1 MLAIYLYFYYANIK
15 DAYAMQCAVEQ
26 GKKPRTLKDEMRS
39 MLDDKFYKT
48 ALFVPIIGVCIFNVL
63 PIVFMI
69 LIAFT
74 NYGPDVKPPVL
85 IDWKGFESFIKVL
98 TLGQFAPT
106 FFKILLWNIVWA
118 VLSTALNY
126 FCGLGIALLYNKKC
140 VRGKA
145 FWRMF
150 PSFMAM
156 TAVYLLM
163 TQFNLINSHWG
174 LILIYSAGAPMGYM
188 TQKGFFDTIPKSI
201 DEAARIDGATNAQV
215 FLRITLPLAS
225 PMIVYTLLSSFVW
238 PWSDFILPQ
247 LLLKEKDLYT
257 VAVGLMSLGDD
268 EFARFAA
275 GSMFIGVPIIVMYFA
290 LSKFLISGL
299 SAGAVKD

>member
-1 MLAIYLYFYYANIK
+1 
-15 DAYAMQCAVEQ
+15 
-26 GKKPRTLKDEMRS
+26 
-39 MLDDKFYKT
+39 
-48 ALFVPIIGVCIFNVL
+48 
-63 PIVFMI
+63 
-69 LIAFT
+69 
-74 NYGPDVKPPVL
+74 
-85 IDWKGFESFIKVL
+85 
-98 TLGQFAPT
+98 
-106 FFKILLWNIVWA
+106 
-118 VLSTALNY
+118 
-126 FCGLGIALLYNKKC
+126 
-140 VRGKA
+140 
-145 FWRMF
+145 
-150 PSFMAM
+150 
-156 TAVYLLM
+156 M

-225 PMIVYTLLSSFVW
+225 
-238 PWSDFILPQ
+238 
-247 LLLKEKDLYT
+247 
-257 VAVGLMSLGDD
+257 VGLMSLGDD